1 MTSPGLVDRI
11 CQGLG
16 RGLGRGLWAGLGRWV
31 GIVALALSFGFVAPQ
46 MARADVGEPAGW
58 ATSLA
63 NHRIVVGRAV
73 LHYEPHL
80 EDEARGLAHALPQWW
95 SDVETSL
102 ATDLDDTLDIYFMD
116 HAGRVAES
124 TNMPRWVA
132 GVAHGSS
139 GEIMIARHGPD
150 GAPTNLEQLLKHEM
164 AHIALHRATGG
175 AELPR
180 WFHEGVAEATEGGV
194 SLGRSQE
201 LAGMIFGP
209 GVPDFDDLEA
219 LFYGDPHRVSSAY
232 AASGDFV
239 KFLREYRRADQLGD
253 DVDNLEQLLTEMKLG
268 HTFEAS
274 FIRVY
279 GKGLAELGVQ
289 WRQGLP
295 GRFVWYP
302 LLAGGT
308 LPFTLV
314 FPLVI
319 IAWFRRRRHYAA
331 GLVRLEA
338 EEAALRER
346 LGFTGDDPA
355 W

>member
-1 MTSPGLVDRI
+1 MTSPSLAVRTSRTLWRWLAVIAISLAFGLV
-11 CQGLG
+11 
-16 RGLGRGLWAGLGRWV
+16 AGLGT
-31 GIVALALSFGFVAPQ
+31 PQ
-46 MARADVGEPAGW
+46 TARADVGEPAGW

-80 EDEARGLAHALPQWW
+80 EDEARGLAHDMPQWW
-95 SDVETSL
+95 SEVEMSL

-116 HAGRVAES
+116 HAGRVSES
-124 TNMPRWVA
+124 TGMPRWVA

-164 AHIALHRATGG
+164 AHVALHRATGG
-175 AELPR
+175 AEVPR

-209 GVPDFDDLEA
+209 GVPDFSELEA
-219 LFYGDPHRVSSAY
+219 LFYGDRHRVASAY
-232 AASGDFV
+232 AASRDFV
-239 KFLREYRRADQLGD
+239 NFLREYRRPDQLGED
-253 DVDNLEQLLTEMKLG
+253 TGNLEQLLTEMKLG

-279 GKGLAELGVQ
+279 GKGLAELGVA

-314 FPLVI
+314 FPLVLV
-319 IAWFRRRRHYAA
+319 AWFRRRRHYKA